1 MEAASSPPCSAP
13 SFLKV
18 ILRNCVVKVIGVT
31 VEFGQAINHRERV
44 KNKSIGG
51 GGLMDIGIYVIQFA
65 LMAFVGREPLTDG
78 VNAVGTKMESGAD
91 ETGSL
96 MLQFGEGKFAHLV
109 YSCKVGL
116 FCGWGRRLIS
126 TVLVDDLRRFTV

>member
-1 MEAASSPPCSAP
+1 M
-13 SFLKV
+13 
-18 ILRNCVVKVIGVT
+18 
-31 VEFGQAINHRERV
+31 EFGQAINYRERV

-65 LMAFVGREPLTDG
+65 LMAFGGGRAKMEELK

-96 MLQFGEGKFAHLV
+96 MLQFGDGKFGHLV
-109 YSCKVGL
+109 YSCKVGRNL
-116 FCGWGRRLIS
+116 GGMI
-126 TVLVDDLRRFTV
+126 TE